1 MSAPEL
7 RSDWRVDALCARPG
21 TDPEMFFPIET
32 ATNAPAR
39 IAAAKRVCAAC
50 PVAASCLA
58 DLMRWEDPARR
69 WGVVGGTTAAERD
82 ALYRQRATVAVL
94 HADTDTNAVPGLVAG
109 GEAA

>member
-1 MSAPEL
+1 MSTSEN
-7 RSDWRVDALCARPG
+7 WRVDALCARPG
-21 TDPEMFFPIET
+21 TDPELFFPIES
-32 ATNAPAR
+32 AANAPAR

-50 PVAASCLA
+50 PVRTACLG

-82 ALYRQRATVAVL
+82 ALHALQRATIAVL
-94 HADTDTNAVPGLVAG
+94 RVESTAGSTVG

>member
-1 MSAPEL
+1 MTTPEYGT
-7 RSDWRVDALCARPG
+7 DWRVDALCARPG

-32 ATNAPAR
+32 AANAPAQ

-50 PVAASCLA
+50 PVRTACLT

-69 WGVVGGTTAAERD
+69 WGVVAGTTAAERD
-82 ALYRQRATVAVL
+82 VLYAHQRATVAVL
-94 HADTDTNAVPGLVAG
+94 HPETAPGPTAG